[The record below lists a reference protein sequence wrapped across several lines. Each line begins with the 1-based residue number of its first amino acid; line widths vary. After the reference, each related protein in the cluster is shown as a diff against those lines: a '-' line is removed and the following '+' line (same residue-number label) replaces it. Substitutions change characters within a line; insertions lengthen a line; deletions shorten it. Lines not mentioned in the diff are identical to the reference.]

1 MTSSLTK
8 SLTDG
13 EDLQIRSAY
22 PSTRLTVADL
32 EQVQGI
38 LCEAQ
43 LDYQLELVDGKII
56 IMGGSDIVSSEIGA
70 ELVSLLRNWV
80 KPRKLGRVFES
91 SGGFILPNSDLR
103 VPDVSFVVASR
114 LKQSKRYFAELV
126 PDLVVEIKSQS
137 DRIKP
142 LREKLLSFIELGAKV
157 GILIDPD
164 KCTVTIYRP
173 ATEPVILRDGDI
185 ISIPELLPGW
195 EVPVTELWPTD
206 FE

>member
-1 MTSSLTK
+1 MTSSLT
-8 SLTDG
+8 DR
-13 EDLQIRSAY
+13 EDLQIKPGS

-32 EQVQGI
+32 EQLQGI
-38 LCEAQ
+38 LCEAH

-56 IMGGSDIVSSEIGA
+56 IRGPSDIVSSEIGA
-70 ELVSLLRNWV
+70 EFGTLLLNWV

-91 SGGFILPNSDLR
+91 SGGFILPNSNLTA
-103 VPDVSFVVASR
+103 PDVSFVTADR

-137 DRIKP
+137 DRLKP
-142 LREKLLSFIELGAKV
+142 LREKIQSFIKSGAKV

-164 KCTVTIYRP
+164 KRTVTIYTP
-173 ATEPVILRDGDI
+173 TAEPVVLRDGDM

-195 EVPVTELWPTD
+195 EVPVTELWPID

>member
-1 MTSSLTK
+1 MTSSLTDRK
-8 SLTDG
+8 
-13 EDLQIRSAY
+13 DLQIKSGS

-32 EQVQGI
+32 EQLQGI
-38 LCEAQ
+38 LCEAH

-56 IMGGSDIVSSEIGA
+56 IMGPSDIVSSEIGA
-70 ELVSLLRNWV
+70 ELVRLLLNWV

-91 SGGFILPNSDLR
+91 SGGFILPNSNLTA
-103 VPDVSFVVASR
+103 PDVSFVTASR

-137 DRIKP
+137 DRLKP
-142 LREKLLSFIELGAKV
+142 LREKIQSFIKSGAKV

-164 KCTVTIYRP
+164 KHTVTIYTP
-173 ATEPVILRDGDI
+173 TAEPVVLRDGDM

-195 EVPVTELWPTD
+195 EVAVTELWPID

>member
-1 MTSSLTK
+1 MTSSLT
-8 SLTDG
+8 DR
-13 EDLQIRSAY
+13 EDLQIKSGS

-32 EQVQGI
+32 EQLQAI
-38 LCEAQ
+38 LSEAH

-56 IMGGSDIVSSEIGA
+56 LMGPSDIVSSEIGA

-91 SGGFILPNSDLR
+91 SGGVILPNSN
-103 VPDVSFVVASR
+103 VTAPDVSFVTADR

-126 PDLVVEIKSQS
+126 PDLVVEIQCQC
-137 DRIKP
+137 DRLKL
-142 LREKLLSFIELGAKV
+142 LREKILSFIELGAKV

-164 KCTVTIYRP
+164 KRTVTIYTP
-173 ATEPVILRDGDI
+173 TAEPVVLRDGDM

-195 EVPVTELWPTD
+195 EVPVAELWPIE

>member
-1 MTSSLTK
+1 MTSSLTE
-8 SLTDG
+8 SLTDQ
-13 EDLQIRSAY
+13 EDLQIPSAI

-32 EQVQGI
+32 EQVQVI
-38 LCEAQ
+38 LSEAH

-56 IMGGSDIVSSEIGA
+56 IMGGSDIVSSEIGL
-70 ELVSLLRNWV
+70 EFGSLLRNWV

-91 SGGFILPNSDLR
+91 SDGFILPNSDLR

-137 DRIKP
+137 DRLKQE
-142 LREKLLSFIELGAKV
+142 REKLLSFIELGAKV

-164 KCTVTIYRP
+164 DRTVTIYTP
-173 ATEPVILRDGDI
+173 TAEPVVLRDGDT

-195 EVPVTELWPTD
+195 EVPVAELWPIE

>member
-1 MTSSLTK
+1 MTSSLT
-8 SLTDG
+8 DR
-13 EDLQIRSAY
+13 EDLQIKSGS

-32 EQVQGI
+32 EQLQGI
-38 LCEAQ
+38 LSEAH

-56 IMGGSDIVSSEIGA
+56 IMGPSDIVSSEIGA
-70 ELVSLLRNWV
+70 ELVRLLLNWV

-91 SGGFILPNSDLR
+91 SGGFILPNSNLTA
-103 VPDVSFVVASR
+103 PDVSFVTADR

-137 DRIKP
+137 DRLKP
-142 LREKLLSFIELGAKV
+142 LREKIQSFIKSGAKV

-164 KCTVTIYRP
+164 KRTVTIYTP
-173 ATEPVILRDGDI
+173 KAEPVVLRDGDM

-195 EVPVTELWPTD
+195 EIAVTELWPID

>member
-1 MTSSLTK
+1 MTSSLTNR
-8 SLTDG
+8 
-13 EDLQIRSAY
+13 EDLQIKSGS

-32 EQVQGI
+32 EQLQGI
-38 LCEAQ
+38 LCEAH

-56 IMGGSDIVSSEIGA
+56 IMGPSDIVSSEIGA

-91 SGGFILPNSDLR
+91 SGGFILPNSN
-103 VPDVSFVVASR
+103 VTAPDVSFVTADR

-137 DRIKP
+137 DRLKP
-142 LREKLLSFIELGAKV
+142 LREKIQSFIKSGAKV

-164 KCTVTIYRP
+164 KRTVTIYTP
-173 ATEPVILRDGDI
+173 TAEPVVLRDGDM

-195 EVPVTELWPTD
+195 EVAVTELWPID

>member
-1 MTSSLTK
+1 MTSSLTDRK
-8 SLTDG
+8 
-13 EDLQIRSAY
+13 DLQIKSGS

-32 EQVQGI
+32 EQLQGI
-38 LCEAQ
+38 LCEAH

-56 IMGGSDIVSSEIGA
+56 IIGPSDIVSSEIGA
-70 ELVSLLRNWV
+70 EFGSLLLNWV

-91 SGGFILPNSDLR
+91 SGGFILPNSNLTA
-103 VPDVSFVVASR
+103 PDVSFVTASR

-137 DRIKP
+137 DRLKP
-142 LREKLLSFIELGAKV
+142 LREKIQSFIKSGAKV

-164 KCTVTIYRP
+164 KRTVTIYTP
-173 ATEPVILRDGDI
+173 TAEPVVLRDGDT

-195 EVPVTELWPTD
+195 EIAVTELWPID

>member
-1 MTSSLTK
+1 MTSSLT
-8 SLTDG
+8 DR
-13 EDLQIRSAY
+13 EDLQIKSGS

-32 EQVQGI
+32 EELQGI
-38 LCEAQ
+38 LSEAH
-43 LDYQLELVDGKII
+43 LDYQLELVDGKIMV
-56 IMGGSDIVSSEIGA
+56 MGPSDIVSSEIGA
-70 ELVSLLRNWV
+70 ELVRLLLNWV

-91 SGGFILPNSDLR
+91 SGGFILPNSNLTA
-103 VPDVSFVVASR
+103 PDVSFVVAAR

-137 DRIKP
+137 DRLKP
-142 LREKLLSFIELGAKV
+142 LREKILSFIELGAKV

-164 KCTVTIYRP
+164 ERTVTVYTP
-173 ATEPVILRDGDI
+173 TAEPVVLRDGDM

-195 EVPVTELWPTD
+195 EVAVTELSPIE

>member
-1 MTSSLTK
+1 MTSSLTE
-8 SLTDG
+8 SLTDR
-13 EDLQIRSAY
+13 EDLQIQSDY
-22 PSTRLTVADL
+22 PSTHLTVADL
-32 EQVQGI
+32 ERVQVI
-38 LCEAQ
+38 LSEAH

-56 IMGGSDIVSSEIGA
+56 VMGPSDIVSSEIGL
-70 ELVSLLRNWV
+70 EFGRLLGNWV

-103 VPDVSFVVASR
+103 APDVSFVVADR

-137 DRIKP
+137 DRLKP
-142 LREKLLSFIELGAKV
+142 LQEKILSFIELGAKV

-164 KCTVTIYRP
+164 KRTVTIYTP
-173 ATEPVILRDGDI
+173 TSEPVVLRDGDTI
-185 ISIPELLPGW
+185 AIPDLLPGW
-195 EVPVTELWPTD
+195 EVPVAELWPIE

>member
-1 MTSSLTK
+1 MTSSLT
-8 SLTDG
+8 DR
-13 EDLQIRSAY
+13 EDLPIKSGY
-22 PSTRLTVADL
+22 PSTRLTVAHL

-38 LCEAQ
+38 LSQAH

-56 IMGGSDIVSSEIGA
+56 VMGPSDLVSSEIGA
-70 ELVSLLRNWV
+70 EFASLLLNWV

-91 SGGFILPNSDLR
+91 SGGFILPNSNLTA
-103 VPDVSFVVASR
+103 PDVSFVVAER

-137 DRIKP
+137 DRLKP
-142 LREKLLSFIELGAKV
+142 LREKILSFIEIGAKV

-164 KCTVTIYRP
+164 ERTVTIYTP
-173 ATEPVILRDGDI
+173 KAEPVVLTDGDT

-195 EVPVTELWPTD
+195 EVPVAELWPVE

>member
-1 MTSSLTK
+1 MTSSLT
-8 SLTDG
+8 DR
-13 EDLQIRSAY
+13 EDLQIKSGS
-22 PSTRLTVADL
+22 PSTHLTVADL
-32 EQVQGI
+32 EQLQGI
-38 LCEAQ
+38 LCEAH

-56 IMGGSDIVSSEIGA
+56 IMGPSDIVSSEIGA
-70 ELVSLLRNWV
+70 ELVRLLLNWV

-91 SGGFILPNSDLR
+91 SGGFILPNSNLTA
-103 VPDVSFVVASR
+103 PDVSFVTADR

-137 DRIKP
+137 DRLKP
-142 LREKLLSFIELGAKV
+142 LREKIQSFIKSGAKV

-164 KCTVTIYRP
+164 KRTVTIYTP
-173 ATEPVILRDGDI
+173 TAEPVVLRDGDM

-195 EVPVTELWPTD
+195 EIAVTELWPID